1 MRFRPHHSITLVL
14 LLGSLLGGCTRQTA
28 TFPGHSDP
36 EVWNAMVTVA
46 ENPVYDD
53 WFVFENEVMSDR
65 PTGRIEIYRILRR
78 DLVRVGQNPVRQEE
92 DWRFQVQFLY
102 TDPPTI
108 KFSARQT
115 AVPAHVWR
123 EADRY
128 FTDMRTILEPD
139 GIAPVTE
146 VETVEVIVETDSE
159 SAAEESGEAE
169 AEVSEALEIEVVEP
183 EPSTSQ
189 TLTDLLNPKT
199 P

>member
-1 MRFRPHHSITLVL
+1 
-14 LLGSLLGGCTRQTA
+14 
-28 TFPGHSDP
+28 
-36 EVWNAMVTVA
+36 MVTVA

-169 AEVSEALEIEVVEP
+169 AEVSEVLEIEVVEP

>member
-65 PTGRIEIYRILRR
+65 PMGRIEIYRILRR

-128 FTDMRTILEPD
+128 FNDMRTILEPD
-139 GIAPVTE
+139 GVAPLTEVESIVEIESASAAEDAGEGESEVTE
-146 VETVEVIVETDSE
+146 VT
-159 SAAEESGEAE
+159 
-169 AEVSEALEIEVVEP
+169 EIEVVEP
-183 EPSTSQ
+183 EAATGR
-189 TLTDLLNPKT
+189 TLTDLLEPKS